1 MKIFEQISLL
11 AVGVRFETELA
22 ELFEWDYE
30 KAEQIQ
36 ECFLQALTKL
46 AKEGKLL
53 DSLCEGIK
61 RHADSSLTDEEIK
74 TCVSILDSLIDQSSL
89 IIDKGVEYV
98 N

>member
-30 KAEQIQ
+30 KAEQVQ
-36 ECFLQALTKL
+36 EYFLQALTKL
-46 AKEGKLL
+46 AKEDKLS